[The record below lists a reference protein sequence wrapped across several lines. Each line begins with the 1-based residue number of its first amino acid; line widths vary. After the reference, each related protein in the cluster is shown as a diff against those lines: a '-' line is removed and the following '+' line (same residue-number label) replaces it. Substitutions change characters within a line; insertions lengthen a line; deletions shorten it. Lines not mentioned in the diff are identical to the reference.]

1 MDNQQ
6 AVQTTLDALI
16 QVNHESK
23 RNIYAAAEQIEN
35 RALKLL
41 LKASAQQRARLA
53 YELQQAG
60 AQAVDRSEE
69 ATLAPGFFQR
79 GWLDLRSALLIRRQ
93 RRHRILLAELAEL
106 ETNTL
111 QIYATAVASTLPAT
125 LRTLV
130 DSQYEQVR
138 IFHNRLT
145 VLAKQLEHRV
155 ALRLFNED
163 KEAQQVVGRLKAMG
177 IPDNELVVIPIE
189 EIAVY
194 QNDQQAK
201 PRVKREA
208 IVTGVILG
216 TVAGGLLGLLYG
228 AFQRF
233 YFPEFNGFI
242 ATTPVTIMLEIGL
255 YGAIIGAF
263 FSFIFSTLIASSA
276 AETDTYLYEDSFQQ
290 GDTLVIVFA
299 DVDNFSEVE
308 RIIGLKHEQEIEPVV
323 A

>member
-6 AVQTTLDALI
+6 EVQTTLNALI
-16 QVNHESK
+16 QVNNESK
-23 RNIYAAAEQIEN
+23 KNIYAAAEQIEN

-41 LKASAQQRARLA
+41 LKAYAQQRVRFVH
-53 YELQQAG
+53 ELQKAG
-60 AQAVDRSEE
+60 AQEVDSSEGSI
-69 ATLAPGFFQR
+69 LSPGFFQR

-93 RRHRILLAELAEL
+93 RRHRILLSELAEL

-111 QIYATAVASTLPAT
+111 QVYARMAASTLPNT

-130 DSQYEQVR
+130 DRQYEQVR

-145 VLAKQLEHRV
+145 VLAEQLEHRV

-163 KEAQQVVGRLKAMG
+163 AEAEQVINRLKQMG
-177 IPDNELVVIPIE
+177 IPDSELIVIPVE

-194 QNDQQAK
+194 KDEEQAK
-201 PRVKREA
+201 PRAKREA
-208 IVTGVILG
+208 IITGVLLG
-216 TVAGGLLGLLYG
+216 AIAGGVLGLIYG

-233 YFPEFNGFI
+233 YFPEFNGLI
-242 ATTPVTIMLEIGL
+242 ATTPITIMLEIGL

-290 GDTLVIVFA
+290 GDTLVAVFA
-299 DVDNFSEVE
+299 DVDNFDEVE
-308 RIIGLKHEQEIEPVV
+308 RMVGLKHEQEIEPVV